1 MKNTKKCYSIGS
13 VKLKLLS
20 LEVHSCFLFNRSTIS
35 GKYEELPVFCVVR
48 VAQSL
53 VFCVAFCSPLLL
65 LLLAICLSVFYFFWP
80 YVCPSSTS
88 FGHMS
93 VRLLLLLA
101 IVFSIG
107 LLLLLAIVLS
117 VRLLLL
123 LAIVLSVRLRFT
135 SADDYVGINNPFLSI
150 HYNEGLLFPAF
161 SV

>member
-1 MKNTKKCYSIGS
+1 MNWIELNEKHNKYYSIGS

-20 LEVHSCFLFNRSTIS
+20 LEAHSCCLFNRSTIS

-80 YVCPSSTS
+80 SVCLSSTS
-88 FGHMS
+88 FGH
-93 VRLLLLLA
+93 
-101 IVFSIG
+101 
-107 LLLLLAIVLS
+107 LS

-123 LAIVLSVRLRFT
+123 LAICLSVFYFFWPSYCLSVFYFFWPSYCLSVFDLRLLMT
-135 SADDYVGINNPFLSI
+135 TLVLTTLS
-150 HYNEGLLFPAF
+150 
-161 SV
+161 

>member
-1 MKNTKKCYSIGS
+1 MNWIELNEKHNKYYSIGS

-20 LEVHSCFLFNRSTIS
+20 LEAHSCCLFNRSTIS

-80 YVCPSSTS
+80 SVCLSSTS
-88 FGHMS
+88 FGH
-93 VRLLLLLA
+93 
-101 IVFSIG
+101 
-107 LLLLLAIVLS
+107 LS

-150 HYNEGLLFPAF
+150 HYNEGILFPAF
-161 SV
+161 SVWIT